1 MYLDLKQFSVSDLKS
16 IVKSFQI
23 RGREVEIKNFK
34 GKQYLAVY
42 INKKA
47 S

>member
-1 MYLDLKQFSVSDLKS
+1 MYLDLKQFSVSELKS

-23 RGREVEIKNFK
+23 RGREVEFIDFN
-34 GKQYLAVY
+34 GKQYLSVFL
-42 INKKA
+42 NKKA